1 MSTPAMSTQASQLPA
16 PSMSQAINRQL
27 LIGGDA
33 AHRELSGDEKAAVLL
48 LSLGPD
54 FGRPILEELDEVEIK
69 ALSRTM
75 VRLGAITQHMLDALF
90 AEFVTSIAANGT
102 VSGNSDTT
110 QRLLLSFLPP
120 DRVDAIMEEIRGPA
134 GRNMWEKLS
143 NVQEDVLASYLKN
156 EYPQTIAVVLSKI
169 DTEHAS
175 KVLAALPEDL
185 AMDVVKRMLALDP
198 VQKDILE
205 KIEATLRTEFMS
217 TLTHSKR
224 RDSHE
229 QMAEIF
235 NSFDRQTEARFIT
248 SLEEADREGA
258 ERIKALM
265 FTFEDLTRLDAS
277 AVQALLAR
285 MDKKDLALALK
296 GANDQVRDS
305 FFANMSARS
314 GKLLKD
320 DMEAMGPVRLKDV
333 DEAQGRMVATA
344 KDMAARGEIVIAKG
358 KADEQMVL

>member
-1 MSTPAMSTQASQLPA
+1 MAAKIEAPPVNTAMT
-16 PSMSQAINRQL
+16 RQL
-27 LIGGDA
+27 VIGADA
-33 AHRELSGDEKAAVLL
+33 QQRDLSGDEKAAVLL

-54 FGRPILEELDEVEIK
+54 FGRPILEELDEMEIK
-69 ALSRTM
+69 ILSRTM
-75 VRLGAITQHMLDALF
+75 VRMGAVTQEMVDSLY
-90 AEFVTSIAANGT
+90 AEFVTSLSANGS
-102 VSGNSDTT
+102 VAGNSDTT
-110 QRLLLSFLPP
+110 QRLLMSFLPA

-143 NVQEDVLASYLKN
+143 NVQEDILATYLKN

-198 VQKDILE
+198 VQKEILE
-205 KIEATLRTEFMS
+205 KIEQTLRTEFMS
-217 TLTHSKR
+217 TLSHSKR

-248 SLEEADREGA
+248 SLEENDREGA
-258 ERIKALM
+258 ERIKSLM
-265 FTFEDLTRLDAS
+265 FTFEDLSRLDQA
-277 AVQALLAR
+277 AMQALLAK
-285 MDKKDLALALK
+285 MDKKELAMALK
-296 GANDQVRDS
+296 GANDSVKE
-305 FFANMSARS
+305 FFFSNMSARA

-333 DEAQGRMVATA
+333 DEAQGKMVSTA
-344 KDMAARGEIVIAKG
+344 KDMAARGEIVINKG
-358 KADEQMVL
+358 KGDEQMVA

>member
-1 MSTPAMSTQASQLPA
+1 MPPA
-16 PSMSQAINRQL
+16 PAALAAEAANAIQVNQLQVAGNAQARKL
-27 LIGGDA
+27 TG
-33 AHRELSGDEKAAVLL
+33 EEKAAVLL
-48 LSLGPD
+48 LALGPD
-54 FGRPILEELDEVEIK
+54 FGKPILQELDEIEIR
-69 ALSRTM
+69 ALSRSM
-75 VRLGAITQHMLDALF
+75 VKLGPVTQEMLDDLLG
-90 AEFVTSIAANGT
+90 EFVITISSNGT
-102 VSGNSDTT
+102 IAGNSETT

-120 DRVDAIMEEIRGPA
+120 DRVDSIMEEIRGPA

-175 KVLAALPEDL
+175 KVLASLPEEL
-185 AMDVVKRMLALDP
+185 AIDVVQRMLSLDP

-205 KIEATLRTEFMS
+205 KIETTLRTEFMS
-217 TLTHSKR
+217 TLSTTKR

-248 SLEEADREGA
+248 SLEENDRDGA

-265 FTFEDLTRLDAS
+265 FTFEDLSKLDAG
-277 AVQALLAR
+277 AFQVLLQR
-285 MDKKDLALALK
+285 MDKKEIGLALK
-296 GANDQVRDS
+296 GANEQIKET
-305 FFANMSARS
+305 FFSNMSARA
-314 GKLLKD
+314 GKMLKD

-333 DEAQGRMVATA
+333 DEAQSRMVSTA
-344 KDMAARGEIVIAKG
+344 KDLAARGEIVIQKS
-358 KADEQMVL
+358 KANEEMIG